1 MCSVLLYQCF
11 WSLCV
16 AYCYTTVCSIL
27 LYQCFWLLCAAST
40 AWIGAEY
47 DGAEYRWQPTATAAT
62 LLQALNVDRSAGN
75 CLVMSVSGLV
85 AADCSGLHYVLCEK
99 GELAT
104 PVVCCVHGGLV
115 LHCTVRGMYAQ
126 CSL

>member
-1 MCSVLLYQCF
+1 MFLVVVCSVLLYQ
-11 WSLCV
+11 W
-16 AYCYTTVCSIL
+16 
-27 LYQCFWLLCAAST
+27 FWLLCVAST

-62 LLQALNVDRSAGN
+62 LLQALNIDRSVGN

-104 PVVCCVHGGLV
+104 SVTVCCVRKV
-115 LHCTVRGMYAQ
+115 SWLHL
-126 CSL
+126 SLCAV